1 MKLASSLPGFGA
13 WLLEETSELARNKT
27 SETPAQTRR
36 TRVCILIS
44 SPIEGTWAGC
54 LRLLQALIYK
64 TGTSSQRLLY
74 RLLESLS
81 RLPASDCNSLS
92 VEQGNTPD
100 HGTWHLVRGRPLT
113 GLLKSY
119 FPKVCLLSRKNLLE
133 KGKIHLSTGLGMV
146 LQRQVS
152 QVGPGIRRLSGKG
165 LMTLEQLGSVLISY
179 RSAGMQPP
187 ALHVKSADDI
197 SCSQESFPFY
207 RACRFP
213 QAPK

>member
-1 MKLASSLPGFGA
+1 M
-13 WLLEETSELARNKT
+13 
-27 SETPAQTRR
+27 
-36 TRVCILIS
+36 
-44 SPIEGTWAGC
+44 
-54 LRLLQALIYK
+54 
-64 TGTSSQRLLY
+64 
-74 RLLESLS
+74 
-81 RLPASDCNSLS
+81 
-92 VEQGNTPD
+92 
-100 HGTWHLVRGRPLT
+100 
-113 GLLKSY
+113 
-119 FPKVCLLSRKNLLE
+119 E

-179 RSAGMQPP
+179 RSAGMQPR